1 VSSSIFISRAVYD
14 ILLKIHTA
22 AEGEDDRLV
31 IGDKTGPHLYH
42 VPTLL
47 AWFPEAKIIHTFRD
61 PRAVLASEHKK
72 LLRQF
77 DRKITKAQDK
87 GAKLRS
93 LFLKMQR
100 PGYSLMIVFYITAA
114 WLYAARL
121 HRKYQKQYPNNY
133 YLSKFEAL
141 VSQPETSLR
150 KLCAFLEIE
159 FEAEMLDPPK
169 VGSSY
174 TQQDNSGFDKET
186 LNRWQNYLKPWMKV
200 WLRLWGS
207 TYLREFGYS

>member
-1 VSSSIFISRAVYD
+1 
-14 ILLKIHTA
+14 
-22 AEGEDDRLV
+22 
-31 IGDKTGPHLYH
+31 
-42 VPTLL
+42 
-47 AWFPEAKIIHTFRD
+47 
-61 PRAVLASEHKK
+61 
-72 LLRQF
+72 
-77 DRKITKAQDK
+77 
-87 GAKLRS
+87 
-93 LFLKMQR
+93 MQR